1 MTTTQTDRLASVS
14 SLAIKAPCVAATT
27 ANITLSGLQTVDGVT
42 LVESDRVLVKDQ
54 TDAKENGIWLASSS
68 AWQRASDFDGAYDVT
83 KGTIVR
89 VTGGSTSLG
98 RTFFVAGNYTI
109 GTDNISFRPDVMVGS
124 TPYCQLDYFPNVKSG
139 DSTFDNSPGI
149 AAALT
154 ALASS
159 GLTLF
164 IPGGTWYIAT
174 DLILTDNMRVVCAD
188 TAIIQHRTGTTPQI
202 HLRGSSHLTT
212 GWRGGRVN
220 GQDDSDSAS
229 VAFIVGNASSD
240 VNPAIYVDNVRFGS
254 GLYDGVSFVA
264 ESDCSEITNCRA
276 SSDFGR
282 AWIYGD
288 IPSSN
293 SAPSGAL
300 RITGN
305 HIAGQNSRTLGK
317 SKYGIFLKG
326 FSVGGIDDNII
337 NGFDTCI
344 CIVDDTSV
352 SKSTESLTARNLH
365 TEDFRPFVNDP
376 VARAN
381 STAYTVGTERNY
393 NGYVFTC
400 TVAGTSAGSPPTFTY
415 TIGATTVDGTV
426 TWQCVS
432 RHSPRWTAAR
442 VVTVGE
448 LVKPTK
454 DHASRYTAVWQCTT
468 GGTTGGSEPAAWGTE
483 YGDTVNDNGVVW
495 TLVAKSVGIF
505 FSATNR
511 RTLLVDG
518 YRSMNHLVQFRL
530 EGKARINVRNLAQLA
545 SSQGDI
551 DNLLSV
557 GTITENISATFED
570 CQLRG
575 NLQPYNSAPSSPTDL
590 VCQTMLKFSKLTGD
604 SVGVVCPDGD
614 GIYSA
619 YIGLIAPAFVVNSK
633 AADYSVDWKKD
644 AVIRCNHTSPITITV
659 GSPNFAQRGHVVT
672 IQNSVEVPVKIDL
685 TGMACNF
692 RGKATT
698 TIWLTR
704 RGELVKLRALS
715 ANNVEIDG
723 DSLIALNY
731 PNSKQLFDEFLG
743 LSIDTTKWQTTLGT
757 DPQCA
762 VTIPEESGGTIRLAT
777 GDDAGGTMALN
788 GVQLNSALNWHAN
801 AGGLSFEA
809 RIQPSTNGN
818 VAIFCGF
825 TDQRA
830 ALEMP
835 FTLGAGD
842 ALTSNASDAVGFL
855 YDSAADNDYIY
866 MVGVKADADATKQNN
881 GAALS
886 SVDWTLLRLEIASDG
901 SARFFINDAL
911 VGTKMDNAV
920 TASALLTPVI
930 AVFSRS
936 ATGKS
941 LYVGRIRVTQD

>member
-1 MTTTQTDRLASVS
+1 MRRIQALGRESALVS
-14 SLAIKAPCVAATT
+14 SNTNLPYPVAVGDDDTENSQTT
-27 ANITLSGLQTVDGVT
+27 FA
-42 LVESDRVLVKDQ
+42 
-54 TDAKENGIWLASSS
+54 
-68 AWQRASDFDGAYDVT
+68 
-83 KGTIVR
+83 
-89 VTGGSTSLG
+89 GSTSALTLPAGTSGQRPVTAALG
-98 RTFFVAGNYTI
+98 QLRYNVDIGSLEVYLSSGWSPVGPSMAAG
-109 GTDNISFRPDVMVGS
+109 GS
-124 TPYCQLDYFPNVKSG
+124 IPLTAFPNTKA
-139 DSTFDNSPGI
+139 DDAAFDNAPGI
-149 AAALT
+149 SAALT
-154 ALASS
+154 ALATG
-159 GLTLF
+159 GLALF
-164 IPGGTWYIAT
+164 IPSGTWYIGT
-174 DLILTDNMRVVCAD
+174 DIILTDYMQVVCSN
-188 TAIIQHRTGTTPQI
+188 TAIIQHRAGTTPQI
-202 HLRGSSHLTT
+202 HLRGSTHLTT
-212 GWRGGRVN
+212 GWQGGRIN
-220 GQDDSDSAS
+220 GQDDS
-229 VAFIVGNASSD
+229 NASSVAIIIGDAGND
-240 VNPAIYVDNVRFGS
+240 VNPAVYVDNTRFGS
-254 GLYDGVSFVA
+254 GLYDGIRFVA
-264 ESDCSEITNCRA
+264 ESDCTSITNCRA

-288 IPSSN
+288 VPSSN
-293 SAPSGAL
+293 SAPTGAL
-300 RITGN
+300 RISGN

-337 NGFDTCI
+337 NGFDNCI
-344 CIVDDTSV
+344 SIVDSTAA
-352 SKSTESLTARNLH
+352 SKSTEALTIRNLH
-365 TEDFRPFVNDP
+365 TEDFRPFINDP

-381 STAYTVGTERNY
+381 STAYSVGNEQNY

-415 TIGATTVDGTV
+415 TIGATTTDGSV

-432 RHSPRWTAAR
+432 RHSARWTAGR

-454 DHASRYTAVWQCTT
+454 DHASRFTAVWQCTT

-495 TLVAKSVGIF
+495 TLVAKSIGIF

-511 RTLLVDG
+511 RILLVDG
-518 YRSMNHLVQFRL
+518 YRSMNHLAQIRL

-575 NLQPYNSAPSSPTDL
+575 NLQPYNTAPSSPTDL

-604 SVGVVCPDGD
+604 SVGVICPDGD

-619 YIGLIAPAFVVNSK
+619 YVGLIAPAFVVNSK
-633 AADYSVDWKKD
+633 TADYTVDWKKD
-644 AVIRCNHTSPITITV
+644 AVVRCNQTSPITITV
-659 GSPNFAQRGHVVT
+659 GSPNFAQRGHVMT

-692 RGKATT
+692 RGKSTA

-723 DSLIALNY
+723 DSLISFNDVRTV
-731 PNSKQLFDEFLG
+731 QLEDHFVGLG
-743 LSIDTTKWQTTLGT
+743 IDTTKWQTTLGS

-762 VTIPEESGGTIRLAT
+762 AAIYEDNSGTLRLTT
-777 GDDAGGTMALN
+777 GDDAGATMAIN
-788 GVQLNSALNWHAN
+788 GVQLNGALNWKPAD
-801 AGGLSFEA
+801 GGLIFQTT
-809 RIQPSTNGN
+809 IKPSTNGN
-818 VAIFCGF
+818 VAIFCGL

-835 FTLGAGD
+835 FTLGVSD

-855 YDSAADNDYIY
+855 FDTAADNDYVY
-866 MVGVKADADATKQNN
+866 MVGVKADVDATKQNN

-886 SVDWTLLRLEIASDG
+886 SSNWTIFRVEVSSAG
-901 SARFFINDAL
+901 AARFFINDVL
-911 VGTKMDNAV
+911 VGTEMVDAITPATV
-920 TASALLTPVI
+920 LTPVI

-936 ATGKS
+936 AVSKTVD
-941 LYVGRIRVTQD
+941 VGYIRVTKD

>member
-14 SLAIKAPCVAATT
+14 SLAIKAPCVVATT

-54 TDAKENGIWLASSS
+54 TDAKENGIWLASAS

-212 GWRGGRVN
+212 GWRSGRVN

-240 VNPAIYVDNVRFGS
+240 VNPAVYVDNVRFGS
-254 GLYDGVSFVA
+254 GLYDGIRFVA
-264 ESDCSEITNCRA
+264 ESDCTEITNCRA

-326 FSVGGIDDNII
+326 FAVGGIDDNII

-344 CIVDDTSV
+344 CIVDDVSV
-352 SKSTESLTARNLH
+352 SKSTEALTARNLH

-376 VARAN
+376 AARAN
-381 STAYTVGTERNY
+381 STSYTAGTERNY

-442 VVTVGE
+442 VVTAGE

-530 EGKARINVRNLAQLA
+530 EGKARINARNLAQLA

-570 CQLRG
+570 CALRG
-575 NLQPYNSAPSSPTDL
+575 NLQPYNAAPTSPSDY

-619 YIGLIAPAFVVNSK
+619 YMGLIAPAFVVNSK

-644 AVIRCNHTSPITITV
+644 AVIRCNQTSPITITV
-659 GSPNFAQRGHVVT
+659 GSPNFAQRGHVII

-762 VTIPEESGGTIRLAT
+762 VTIPEESGGTLRLAT
-777 GDDAGGTMALN
+777 GDDAGATMALN
-788 GVQLNSALNWHAN
+788 GVQLNSALNWQAS